1 MNKPFEKLTQEELAS
16 SVCVRSPE
24 LASRTVLEVVQPVPP
39 TATNIMRW
47 LEETKGRRP
56 EKLYGYTDATGNS
69 VSYTARWNNPEGK
82 DIRPVVWTRKA
93 DGTEGWALNQ
103 LPDPRPLY
111 NLHILAKKPK
121 SPVIVVEGEGNCEDA
136 AKVFPECVATTSS
149 GGAQAAEKSD
159 WSPLAGRSVF
169 IWGDANDTPLANG
182 TRPGEAY
189 VEAVTR
195 LAMAAGARDVKII
208 DGAALSSTTAN
219 GLPQPP
225 KAGWDISDA
234 IAEGWAPSALRD
246 AAMATAKVAVP
257 PPAYLSFGNFTMTDD
272 GLYARIT
279 RGDDYEEVWISDP
292 FEIIG
297 RARDPHGHGWSRMMR
312 WKDADRRIHHRA
324 IRDEDLHVEVSTLAS
339 SLARQGLRITT
350 GSNRRLLADY
360 LNQSEVTN
368 RVTVVSRTGYQDV
381 NGKRVF
387 VMPDETFG
395 EVPDETVILNAVA
408 TSPYEKRGGLED
420 WKNGVGALIA
430 GHSRPVLAVSV
441 ALSGPLLALIEQEGG
456 GLNLFGESS
465 RGKSTCAQAAASV
478 WGKGASNPGY
488 MRGWRATGNSLE
500 AVAEIS
506 TDTCLV
512 LDELGV
518 VDAKEAGS
526 IVYQLAN
533 GVGKSRARRDGGLRE
548 AKTWRVPLLST
559 GEMPMEAKIKES
571 GRKSRAGQ
579 SVRVLDIPADG
590 GAGFGCFDHAG
601 PDGDPGKLADAIKHE
616 AQTNYGTAGPE
627 FIRRLLML
635 SEKDARAKI
644 LDILQRFNS
653 QFVPD
658 AADGQVKR
666 AAQRLGLAAVAG
678 ELATAWGITP
688 WTTDEAFKAAGKA
701 FEAWMTGRG
710 GLSSAETTDAITTV
724 RHFIEMHGDSRFMS
738 VNASPEDRVVHNL
751 AGYRKGT
758 GASRLWLIQGE
769 VWKWEVCEGRD
780 PNAVAR
786 TLAEHGMLERGTNG
800 EPTKVHRIEGQPR
813 RFYTVTA
820 KIIGS
825 DDDASTDQD

>member
-1 MNKPFEKLTQEELAS
+1 MNKPFEKLSQEELAS

-24 LASRTVLEVVQPVPP
+24 LAARTSLEVILPVPTSAP
-39 TATNIMRW
+39 NVMRW
-47 LEETKGRRP
+47 LEDFYGRRP
-56 EKLYGYTDATGNS
+56 DKLFGYTDATGNS
-69 VSYTARWNNPEGK
+69 VSYTARWNTKDGK
-82 DIRPVVWTRKA
+82 EILPITWTRKA
-93 DGTEGWALNQ
+93 DGSESWGMKQ

-111 NLHILAKKPK
+111 NLHLLTK
-121 SPVIVVEGEGNCEDA
+121 SPKAPVVVVEGEGKCEDA

-149 GGAQAAEKSD
+149 SGAQAAEKAD
-159 WSPLAGRSVF
+159 WSPLAGRSVL

-182 TRPGEAY
+182 TRPGDAY

-208 DGAALSSTTAN
+208 DGAALSITTAS
-219 GLPQPP
+219 GATQAA
-225 KAGWDISDA
+225 KTGWDISDA
-234 IAEGWAPSALRD
+234 IAEGWMLSALRD
-246 AAMATAKVAVP
+246 AALATAKVAVAA
-257 PPAYLSFGNFTMTDD
+257 PAYLSFNNFTMTDE
-272 GLYARIT
+272 GLYARISK
-279 RGDDYEEVWISDP
+279 GDDYEDAWISNP

-312 WKDADRRIHHRA
+312 WKDADKRIHHRA
-324 IRDEDLHVEVSTLAS
+324 IRDEDLHVEVSTLAA
-339 SLARQGLRITT
+339 SLAGQGLRITT
-350 GSNRRLLADY
+350 SSNRRLLVDY

-408 TSPYEKRGGLED
+408 TSPYEKRGTLEN
-420 WKNGVGALIA
+420 WKNGVGALVA
-430 GHSRPVLAVSV
+430 GHARPVLAVSI
-441 ALSGPLLALIEQEGG
+441 ALSGPLLDLIEQDGG
-456 GLNLFGESS
+456 GVNLHGESS

-533 GVGKSRARRDGGLRE
+533 GVGKSRARRDGGLRD

-559 GEMPMEAKIKES
+559 GEMPMQAKIKES

-579 SVRVLDIPADG
+579 SVRILDVPADAG
-590 GAGFGCFDHAG
+590 NGFGCFDHAG

-616 AQTNYGTAGPE
+616 AQTHYGTAGPE
-627 FIRRLLML
+627 FIRRLLSL
-635 SEKDARAKI
+635 PHDEARKKVGE
-644 LDILQRFNS
+644 LVHRFS
-653 QFVPD
+653 TAFVSTD
-658 AADGQVKR
+658 ADGQVKR
-666 AAQRLGLAAVAG
+666 AAQRLGLAAAAG
-678 ELATAWGITP
+678 ELAIEWGIAP
-688 WTTDEAFKAAGKA
+688 WSTDEAFNAAGLA
-701 FEAWMTGRG
+701 FSAWIAGRG
-710 GLSSAETTDAITTV
+710 GSGAAESSDAITAV
-724 RHFIEMHGDSRFMS
+724 RHFIEAHGDSRFQS
-738 VNASPEDRVVHNL
+738 LTAEDDRVVHNL

-758 GASRLWLIQGE
+758 GKSKVWLFQDE
-769 VWKWEVCEGRD
+769 VWKNEVCEGRD
-780 PNAVAR
+780 HVAVAR
-786 TLAEHGMLERGTNG
+786 TLAEAGMLDKNG
-800 EPTKVHRIEGQPR
+800 DGNLRKVTRIGDQLR
-813 RFYTVTA
+813 RFYTVNAT
-820 KIIGS
+820 ILG
-825 DDDASTDQD
+825 DAEEAAEDHA